1 MTIHRREF
9 LRLAGAGGCALFSA
23 RAVRAAAADGGK
35 TVLVGATAR
44 ACGMALAHPETTLI
58 LESGLHPAPEFTLSL
73 DPETAGT
80 PVSATGRALADALV
94 RDGILSEDGR
104 LYHQPMGYAL
114 ASFLAARGVTILY
127 AATYAGREPAPD
139 GVRVTAVGY
148 DGPATF
154 TARRVLDTRPGK
166 ALALTG
172 VLAREGTSTETRLFR
187 VALPPDADWTR
198 ARFALHDAWTARQ
211 NEFPGFRLVA
221 EAGAIKRA
229 SGFPDFFSAFEEGLK
244 WTGM

>member
-1 MTIHRREF
+1 MTVHRREF
-9 LRLAGAGGCALFSA
+9 LRLAGAGGCVLFSA
-23 RAVRAAAADGGK
+23 RAARAAAVGGGK

-80 PVSATGRALADALV
+80 PVSATGRALADALA

-127 AATYAGREPAPD
+127 AAAYAGREPAPD

-154 TARRVLDTRPGK
+154 TACRVLDTRPGR

-172 VLAREGTSTETRLFR
+172 VLAREGASTETRLFR

-198 ARFALHDAWTARQ
+198 ARFALHDAWAARQ
-211 NEFPGFRLVA
+211 GEFPGFRLVA

>member
-154 TARRVLDTRPGK
+154 TARRVVDTRPGK

-198 ARFALHDAWTARQ
+198 ARFALHDAWAARQ
-211 NEFPGFRLVA
+211 GEFPGFRLVA